1 MWSDATLASAHK
13 NQTKIHQLETKYLNS
28 NVCLLKGIDE
38 NSGKECQHK
47 ISANQ
52 NDDDK
57 EKACT
62 YAHTQSS
69 IQTLLPFIFLS
80 YLLNHTPSDGHVLRM
95 GPAPI
100 SEASI
105 DENMTLFHP
114 APVETV
120 YTVAT
125 ARPIQSKLL
134 YVFNHARCCPVVA
147 SGPCTHT
154 GVDRQHIC
162 TCDTHQCCKG
172 IAHCPGTFVL
182 VIRK

>member
-69 IQTLLPFIFLS
+69 IQTLLTFIFFSFFLTQS
-80 YLLNHTPSDGHVLRM
+80 HTERWPR
-95 GPAPI
+95 
-100 SEASI
+100 
-105 DENMTLFHP
+105 
-114 APVETV
+114 
-120 YTVAT
+120 VANGT
-125 ARPIQSKLL
+125 SAYFR
-134 YVFNHARCCPVVA
+134 
-147 SGPCTHT
+147 
-154 GVDRQHIC
+154 
-162 TCDTHQCCKG
+162 G
-172 IAHCPGTFVL
+172 IN
-182 VIRK
+182 R

>member
-1 MWSDATLASAHK
+1 MFAFSKAS
-13 NQTKIHQLETKYLNS
+13 TKIAVKSVSIRYRPIRMMTTKKRP
-28 NVCLLKGIDE
+28 V
-38 NSGKECQHK
+38 HM
-47 ISANQ
+47 
-52 NDDDK
+52 
-57 EKACT
+57 
-62 YAHTQSS
+62 HTPNHPFRLSLHSS
-69 IQTLLPFIFLS
+69 FFLS
-80 YLLNHTPSDGHVLRM
+80 FLLNHTPSDGHVLRM

-105 DENMTLFHP
+105 DENMILFHP

-182 VIRK
+182 VIRSDP